1 MFNEVQ
7 DYNDEDVLSK
17 QFKHFVEFLD
27 STSDKELNFLY
38 VRKSGKLFQVWQE
51 MDEET
56 IVELWLT
63 SETAFRFGEDG
74 FGDVIYNGVM
84 SPQTTIERLDIDEFR
99 FEEKRVTIVIEGI
112 ELVLY
117 HY

>member
-1 MFNEVQ
+1 MFSEVI
-7 DYNDEDVLSK
+7 NGICEDVLSK
-17 QFKHFVEFLD
+17 QFKQFVEFLD
-27 STSDKELNFLY
+27 STSDKQLNYMY

-51 MDEET
+51 TDDDT

-63 SETAFRFGEDG
+63 SETAIRFGENG
-74 FGDVIYNGVM
+74 FSEVIYNGVM
-84 SPQTTIERLDIDEFR
+84 SAQCVIEYLNIGEFR
-99 FEEKRVTIVIEGI
+99 FEDQRVTIVIEGI

>member
-1 MFNEVQ
+1 MFNKVQ

-17 QFKHFVEFLD
+17 QFKQFIEFLD
-27 STSDKELNFLY
+27 STSDKQLNFMY

-51 MDEET
+51 IDDDL

-63 SETAFRFGEDG
+63 SETAIRFGENG
-74 FGDVIYNGVM
+74 FSEVIYNGVM
-84 SPQTTIERLDIDEFR
+84 SAQCVIEYLIINEFR
-99 FEEKRVTIVIEGI
+99 FEDKRVTIVIEGI